1 LHGTLSDKQKRHA
14 LSGAAAVSN
23 YFHALH
29 SSVQAFTDITMSI
42 STHTARITGPVTYVA
57 ANGRRVNI
65 PLGPC
70 VVEQVDGALTDI
82 VWGSR
87 GQSSAALPSE
97 EVQAAQDQGHL
108 VLLD

>member
-1 LHGTLSDKQKRHA
+1 MHIP
-14 LSGAAAVSN
+14 
-23 YFHALH
+23 
-29 SSVQAFTDITMSI
+29 VQAFTGIRGHLRAFTMSI

-57 ANGRRVNI
+57 ANGRRMSI

-70 VVEQVDGALTDI
+70 VVERVDGALTDI
-82 VWGSR
+82 VWGTR

-97 EVQAAQDQGHL
+97 DVQAAQDQGHL